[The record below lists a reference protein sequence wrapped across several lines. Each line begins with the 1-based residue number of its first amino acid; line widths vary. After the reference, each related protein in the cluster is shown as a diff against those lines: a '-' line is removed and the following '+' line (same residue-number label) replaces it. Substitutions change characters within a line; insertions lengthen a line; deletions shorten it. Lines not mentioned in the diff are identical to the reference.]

1 MASRTTGRISSIEG
15 SGVDLLSDIEIT
27 CACLGER
34 GHIERED
41 HAAQLGGAAIP

>member
-27 CACLGER
+27 CARLGER
-34 GHIERED
+34 GYTEK
-41 HAAQLGGAAIP
+41 